1 MPKLYYFQS
10 ISNLGHIMLM
20 EENLKNKIYSKELL
34 LKFKLIS
41 HSNDTYPII
50 LKASIFV
57 LI

>member
-1 MPKLYYFQS
+1 
-10 ISNLGHIMLM
+10 M